1 MMVNNMKLRQAQL
14 PEDWEIK
21 KLKEMK
27 DLDKESET
35 ILNSIID
42 LI

>member
-1 MMVNNMKLRQAQL
+1 MNLRQAQL
-14 PEDWEIK
+14 PKGWEMK

-27 DLDKESET
+27 DLDKESGS
-35 ILNSIID
+35 ILNSILD